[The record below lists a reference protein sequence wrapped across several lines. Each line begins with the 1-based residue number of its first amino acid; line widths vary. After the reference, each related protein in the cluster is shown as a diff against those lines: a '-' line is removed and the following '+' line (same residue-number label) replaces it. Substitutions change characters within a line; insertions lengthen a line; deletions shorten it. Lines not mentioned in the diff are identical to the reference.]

1 MNTIF
6 IHKGNNTFNINNVFQ
21 CTIDAFQKLEPTFEF
36 PQNYTEIL
44 YNEDT
49 EQANYIK
56 TEFGLQ
62 ALSEELRNIFSTFT
76 TKIQEYELTLT
87 TPIYKKHIET
97 QEIKQFAFLDTIDSE
112 IWADITEEEITEYL
126 LSIAKKQKIAEVK
139 IAYENMKNVFV
150 FFIRSNEGEIFKYDD
165 YKIDSLIYLCNEKII
180 CARNRVAF
188 GTDTMEDEEF
198 TDNNEFKF
206 VPEKREKYDIIPL
219 SQEKLANISHYLQIL
234 RRKYKDKQKE
244 MLGEIKALINIS
256 DVQNYQISFADL
268 PREHDFTNIIFS

>member
-44 YNEDT
+44 YNENT
-49 EQANYIK
+49 EQSNYIK

-62 ALSEELRNIFSTFT
+62 ALSEELRNIFLTFPP
-76 TKIQEYELTLT
+76 KIQDYSLTLT

-112 IWADITEEEITEYL
+112 IWQDITEEEITEYL

-165 YKIDSLIYLCNEKII
+165 YKIDSLIDLCDEKITR
-180 CARNRVAF
+180 AKNRIKF
-188 GTDTMEDEEF
+188 QNDTSEDAEF
-198 TDNNEFKF
+198 TVNNEFKF
-206 VPEKREKYDIIPL
+206 VPEKRDKDDIIPL
-219 SQEKLANISHYLQIL
+219 SQEKLANISGYLQIL

-244 MLGEIKALINIS
+244 MLGEIKSLTDIS
-256 DVQNYQISFADL
+256 AVQNYEISFADL
-268 PREHDFTNIIFS
+268 PTEHDFTNIIFS